1 MRWPV
6 RSGEA
11 RTPAVEINCPRSSA
25 ELRSPTRV
33 YWLDANAIF
42 GSLNALNLQL
52 LPKKGMDQSLGACGR
67 GRTDRVA
74 DNGPA
79 LLTAVGP
86 PHRSGNVHRS
96 RHALNADT
104 IREMHLAFRRG
115 GRKAIDKVMK
125 TQPAVFLKLLVLL
138 VPREMK
144 VEHTGGVKSMT
155 DEQLEQG
162 IEAITAMIAARDPGG
177 NAKIIDAVPEPVAL
191 PAPSRK
197 PRSKVRKSDRLV
209 GPGVGTADESGNS

>member
-11 RTPAVEINCPRSSA
+11 RTPAFEINCPRSSA

-52 LPKKGMDQSLGACGR
+52 LPKKGMDQSLSACGR

-104 IREMHLAFRRG
+104 IREMHLTFQRG
-115 GRKAIDKVMK
+115 GRAAINKVMK
-125 TQPAVFLKLLVLL
+125 QQPAVFLKLLVLL

-144 VEHTGGVKSMT
+144 VEHSGGVKAMT
-155 DEQLEQG
+155 DEQLEAG
-162 IEAITAMIAARDPGG
+162 IEAIQRMLEARAASEV
-177 NAKIIDAVPEPVAL
+177 AKVIDAVPEPVAL
-191 PAPSRK
+191 PAPSLK
-197 PRSKVRKSDRLV
+197 PRQKRGAEAKPAPS
-209 GPGVGTADESGNS
+209 P